1 MLPIV
6 RKTIVYV
13 NCCLMSTKH
22 SEYEQSGIVWYVSYD
37 GKPYCRV
44 NRQVNSCL
52 MSHKRSKLLL
62 LLLSSVRFTTDYT
75 SRPQGC

>member
-1 MLPIV
+1 M
-6 RKTIVYV
+6 
-13 NCCLMSTKH
+13 NS
-22 SEYEQSGIVWYVSYD
+22 
-37 GKPYCRV
+37 
-44 NRQVNSCL
+44 QVLYGMFPMMESLIAELTVSCL